1 MITCPVRAALT
12 ARVPELANG
21 SVEIIAV
28 AREPGLL
35 AKVAVRSRVRGINA
49 VAVCI
54 GWGGLRIADVEKR
67 LCGEHVSIIAY
78 DSDTARYVINALG
91 IKSAIAE
98 VINPEQRRIRV
109 YVNPDDYARAL
120 GKVGHNLRLVRQL
133 TSCSI
138 HIRTATGANRAPH
151 GCTTRQL
158 PPIPVTE
165 RQPNERKHPV

>member
-21 SVEIIAV
+21 SVENIAV

-54 GWGGLRIADVEKR
+54 GWGGLRIADVEKH

-91 IKSAIAE
+91 IKSATAE

-109 YVNPDDYARAL
+109 YVNPDEYARAL
-120 GKVGHNLRLVRQL
+120 GKAGYNLRLVRQL

-138 HIRTATGANRAPH
+138 HIRTATGTHRAPR

-158 PPIPVTE
+158 PPIPY
-165 RQPNERKHPV
+165 RKATQ

>member
-78 DSDTARYVINALG
+78 VAV
-91 IKSAIAE
+91 SA
-98 VINPEQRRIRV
+98 
-109 YVNPDDYARAL
+109 
-120 GKVGHNLRLVRQL
+120 
-133 TSCSI
+133 
-138 HIRTATGANRAPH
+138 
-151 GCTTRQL
+151 
-158 PPIPVTE
+158 
-165 RQPNERKHPV
+165 